1 MRHQGKATGSPS
13 KGDVL
18 GLGAHTPFCVGPA
31 PTPTGSSPKPTGYNP
46 KPTGRSPWA
55 SAFTL
60 VELIVAM
67 SILVLLVAIT
77 VPVASS
83 LIKGAKV
90 KNTLVTLQ
98 VLQSAIAEYAHERPM
113 QGDSSK
119 VCEACSTACTP
130 TIFADDDCH
139 KYAGLFGPYPP
150 SPISPFDL
158 EHTVPECVVSD
169 PAVLPAN
176 LALTSDKFNLLL
188 KIYLRAAR
196 PANPAPPYPDVY
208 ASVEALVL
216 FLRTLSPGAEAILK
230 KLPDGRLTNQDGDV
244 VQIPHGQ
251 PPVQVELVDLFEV
264 VDAWGHPIRYAVLA
278 ILPPPGVVGE
288 PRWEWELR
296 SAGPDEIFS
305 AMFTPEDQS
314 DDVILR
320 GP

>member
-55 SAFTL
+55 SSFTL

-113 QGDSSK
+113 QADSSQISP
-119 VCEACSTACTP
+119 AASGNDPNTY
-130 TIFADDDCH
+130 FN
-139 KYAGLFGPYPP
+139 LFGNYPP

-158 EHTVPECVVSD
+158 VMATIPPPPLGSDSDVPT
-169 PAVLPAN
+169 
-176 LALTSDKFNLLL
+176 TSTKFNQLLDT
-188 KIYLRAAR
+188 YLNHATRSPNTDDA
-196 PANPAPPYPDVY
+196 Y
-208 ASVEALVL
+208 ASAEALVL
-216 FLRTLSPGAEAILK
+216 FLRTLSPGAEAILN

-264 VDAWGHPIRYAVLA
+264 VDAWGHPIRYAVSPAVEVTAGHVHVL
-278 ILPPPGVVGE
+278 
-288 PRWEWELR
+288 RWEWELR
-296 SAGPDEIFS
+296 SAGPDETFS